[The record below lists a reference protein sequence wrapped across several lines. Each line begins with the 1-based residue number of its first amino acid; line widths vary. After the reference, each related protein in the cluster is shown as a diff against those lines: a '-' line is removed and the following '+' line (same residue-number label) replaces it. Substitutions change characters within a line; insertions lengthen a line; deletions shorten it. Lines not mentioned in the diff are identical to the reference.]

1 MTERIKSVT
10 GIIRDIVLS
19 LARGVNPL
27 LFSFLQNTKKRYTP
41 PFISYHI
48 VVVKSIDVVNNFESS
63 E

>member
-27 LFSFLQNTKKRYTP
+27 LFSFLQNTKEIYF

-48 VVVKSIDVVNNFESS
+48 IAVKSIDVVNNFESS
-63 E
+63 EM